1 MRVMNSRFWLLVVV
15 AALLTSGAAFGSGF
29 AIFEQGAKATAMG
42 GAFTATAD
50 DPSAIFYNVAGIAQ
64 LRRTELNVGGTAINF
79 SDQFTGLSTDPFT
92 SGSTGYYRRHTFVPP
107 NGYIVVPIGSN
118 LTFGVGAFTAFGLRT
133 SWQDPWVGR
142 FFSRDANIKTLSVEP
157 ALAWQ
162 TSDGRLALGAGAEYR
177 RTHLILNRNSGA
189 LNPFTQRLA
198 DVATSYL
205 SNDWQNTWGWNAGI
219 LFKPGAWRFGA
230 SYRAPQTL
238 NVKGH
243 ATITQIPSG
252 NPQFDFLVAQQLPRS
267 QAVQTTIHFPAFLAV
282 GVATTMIHGWDIEGD
297 ITRTTWSRFK
307 ELPIIFVDQPKFT
320 TTREQD
326 WKDTY
331 SYRLGAN
338 HAVTPRW
345 DIRLGGVYDQNPQP
359 EAAVS
364 ALLPDSD
371 RIGVAFG
378 VGYHAGPWVID
389 ATEFALHFK
398 KRTRNLPPDPRF
410 DNLNGTYKTDAN
422 LISLNLG
429 YRF

>member
-1 MRVMNSRFWLLVVV
+1 MNSRFWLLVVV
-15 AALLTSGAAFGSGF
+15 AALLVSDAAFGSGF
-29 AIFEQGAKATAMG
+29 SIFEQGAKATAMG
-42 GAFTATAD
+42 GAFAATAD

-64 LRRTELNVGGTAINF
+64 IRRTELNVGGTAINF
-79 SDQFTGLSTDPFT
+79 ANQFTGDPSDPFT
-92 SGSTGYYRRHTFVPP
+92 AGTTGNYRRHTFVPP
-107 NGYIVVPIGSN
+107 NGYVVVPIGTN

-177 RTHLILNRNSGA
+177 RAHVILNRNSGA
-189 LNPFTQRLA
+189 FNPFSQRLA

-205 SNDWQNTWGWNAGI
+205 ASEWENAWGWNVGV

-230 SYRAPQTL
+230 SYRAPMTIDF
-238 NVKGH
+238 KGN

-252 NPQFDFLVAQQLPRS
+252 NAAFDAGVAQQLPRS
-267 QAVQTTIHFPAFLAV
+267 QGVRTSVDFPSFLAA
-282 GVATTMIHGWDIEGD
+282 GIATTMIHGWDIEGD

-307 ELPIIFVDQPKFT
+307 DLTINFVDQPAFSF
-320 TTREQD
+320 TREQN

-359 EAAVS
+359 VEVVS

-371 RIGVAFG
+371 RVGIAFG

-398 KRTRNLPPDPRF
+398 KRSRSLAPDPRF
-410 DNLNGTYKTDAN
+410 DNLNGTYHTDAN

>member
-1 MRVMNSRFWLLVVV
+1 MNSRFWLLVVV
-15 AALLTSGAAFGSGF
+15 AAFLTSGAAFGSGF
-29 AIFEQGAKATAMG
+29 SIFEQGAKATAMG
-42 GAFTATAD
+42 GAFAATAD

-64 LRRTELNVGGTAINF
+64 IRRAELSVGGTTINF
-79 SDQFTGLSTDPFT
+79 ANQFTGDPTDPYT
-92 SGSTGYYRRHTFVPP
+92 AGTTGYYQRHTFVPP
-107 NGYIVVPIGSN
+107 NGYVVVPIGSN

-133 SWQDPWVGR
+133 NWQDPWVGR
-142 FFSRDANIKTLSVEP
+142 FSSRDANIKTLSVEP

-162 TSDGRLALGAGAEYR
+162 TSDGRLAIGAGAEYR

-189 LNPFTQRLA
+189 YNPFSQRLA

-205 SNDWQNTWGWNAGI
+205 SNSWENTWGWNVGV
-219 LFKPGAWRFGA
+219 LFKPGTWRFGA

-238 NVKGH
+238 NVKGY

-252 NPQFDFLVAQQLPRS
+252 NPAFDAGVAQQLPRS
-267 QAVQTTIHFPAFLAV
+267 QAARTTIHFPAFLAV
-282 GVATTMIHGWDIEGD
+282 GVATTMIQGWDIEGD

-307 ELPIIFVDQPKFT
+307 ELPIIFVDQPQFNF
-320 TTREQD
+320 TREQN

-345 DIRLGGVYDQNPQP
+345 DIRLGGVYDKNPQP

-371 RIGVAFG
+371 RVGVAFG

-398 KRTRNLPPDPRF
+398 KRSRSLPPDPGS
-410 DNLNGTYKTDAN
+410 DNFNGTYKTDAN